1 VKLMQLRGEAMVL
14 GAAACGAISW
24 RAAALALVI
33 LIAGGGLRLFTEW
46 QRRKAFTMLLKG
58 TVILQQDSPGGQA
71 MTVTWGGP
79 AKDVARPPGDHR

>member
-1 VKLMQLRGEAMVL
+1 MVL
-14 GAAACGAISW
+14 GAAECGAISW

-33 LIAGGGLRLFTEW
+33 LIADGGLRLFTEW
-46 QRRKAFTMLLKG
+46 QRRKAFTMLLKGVPEG

-79 AKDVARPPGDHR
+79 AKDVARPPGDHP